1 MLGHTTI
8 DSTHA
13 LASVL
18 ARTRKTARR
27 QFLATGV
34 FLQPIKSQCD
44 PVVKKTVA
52 ESNIR
57 RDRTTFEARGDA
69 SEYPEWLRCPITLG
83 AFEDPVF
90 CNDGHTY
97 ERDAIE
103 RWAKRKRVS
112 PVTGEDISLLFYSN
126 FTMRKASDEYT
137 SRLKT
142 ATQ

>member
-1 MLGHTTI
+1 MLGHTTV

-27 QFLATGV
+27 QFLATV
-34 FLQPIKSQCD
+34 TFTQPVQAKCE
-44 PVVKKTVA
+44 PAVPKTVA
-52 ESNIR
+52 ECNIR

-103 RWAKRKRVS
+103 RWAKRKRTS
-112 PVTGEDISLLFYSN
+112 PVTGELINTEFVSN
-126 FTMRKASDEYT
+126 YAIRKAVDEH
-137 SRLKT
+137 T
-142 ATQ
+142 AKLLA

>member
-34 FLQPIKSQCD
+34 FVQPIKSRCD

-52 ESNIR
+52 ECNIR
-57 RDRTTFEARGDA
+57 RDRTAFEARGDA
-69 SEYPEWLRCPITLG
+69 SEYPEWLRCPITLS
-83 AFEDPVF
+83 AFEDPVL

-103 RWAKRKRVS
+103 RWAKRKRTS
-112 PVTGEDISLLFYSN
+112 PVTGELISTEFVSN
-126 FTMRKASDEYT
+126 YAVRKAADEHT
-137 SRLKT
+137 GKLL
-142 ATQ
+142 A